1 VFCASLADV
10 FDNQAPKTWRADL
23 FRLIRETPELDWQL
37 LTKRPQNIARM
48 LPADWGEG
56 YPNVWL
62 GITAE
67 DAERFRIRWPI
78 VSRVPAARRFL
89 SYEPAIAPLG
99 TIDIRKANCLPDW
112 IICGGESGG
121 HARMMHPA
129 WARHVRDQCCALGI
143 AFFHKQWGTY
153 WSNPLVQEGGLL
165 LAEAER
171 CDPRTNGKGGALLD
185 GRLHRGFPGERCAVN
200 QRARACLLGSV

>member
-56 YPNVWL
+56 YTNVWL

-67 DAERFRIRWPI
+67 DAERFRMRWPI

-121 HARMMHPA
+121 HARVMHPA

-143 AFFHKQWGTY
+143 AFFHK
-153 WSNPLVQEGGLL
+153 PLAPMVRAVDCSTVGSIATFRVSGVPSISARGPVSLARFDQFLGQIVPPRLYVFTTGG
-165 LAEAER
+165 
-171 CDPRTNGKGGALLD
+171 PR
-185 GRLHRGFPGERCAVN
+185 
-200 QRARACLLGSV
+200 